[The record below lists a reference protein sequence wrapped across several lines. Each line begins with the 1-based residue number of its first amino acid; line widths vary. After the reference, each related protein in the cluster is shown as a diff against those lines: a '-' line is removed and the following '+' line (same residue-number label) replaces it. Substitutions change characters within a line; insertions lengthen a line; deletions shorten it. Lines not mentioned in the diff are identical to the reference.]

1 MKNIILLG
9 GSNSV
14 MVNGLQKGLREYA
27 NVTNLA
33 LGSSTSL
40 QNLYELKREKNQEAI
55 KNADLIVTESNIN
68 EIYNNADEKEALS
81 LEIIFKNLQ
90 YLYATLYELKKP
102 VCILI
107 LPLGVHRYVAIDNM
121 HRFLANYFGLNIID
135 MQSYYEKSEIIQ
147 FGNKFGAHQLAI
159 VNRYVGKEI
168 AKNIDCFKI
177 SNKNLDINLPEFKI
191 LTPQDM
197 KRVGNFK
204 IFNPKNSMY
213 DEIVYRLEGGN
224 YLSFEGYEGYQIIG
238 MHGWI
243 LEVNGEITKLSFGTA
258 LTNCAAIYIGDKNV
272 AIVKKIAKINHYCEV
287 QAEPMIASEF
297 VAMFNKNYLPDTE
310 FYHAAFQD
318 RPNSIN
324 LPYFDLIA
332 FFLCKP
338 NPKMKLF
345 DLSLIPSDRDIEIDR
360 DIDRSYLIPNI
371 VFFRD
376 SMEFIDEYIGHLYPN
391 ITKHIDSVL
400 SPQIINRLKE
410 QLAMPP
416 QPPKPTTPQPNVSQ
430 PTQPVTPPQP
440 TPQEQINSLKEEIN
454 KKDKA
459 IKEFSGKLSLQ
470 EANLKSTNE
479 SLRKKDLEIKNLEIT
494 SQNIKNHLSYKL
506 GNALIK
512 AHKQWYKGGY
522 IKFIFEAIKI
532 KNEHKNRTK

>member
-33 LGSSTSL
+33 LGATTSI

-68 EIYNNADEKEALS
+68 DIDQHAANNCALP
-81 LEIIFKNLQ
+81 LNIIFKNLQ
-90 YLYATLYELKKP
+90 YFYQTLYSLNKP
-102 VCILI
+102 VCIIIFPFYFKNYQLI
-107 LPLGVHRYVAIDNM
+107 NNM

-135 MQSYYEKSEIIQ
+135 IQNYYAINKLVD
-147 FGNKFGAHQLAI
+147 FGSKFDHHQLSVI
-159 VNRYVGKEI
+159 NHNIGKEI
-168 AKNIDCFKI
+168 AKNIDCFKA

-213 DEIVYRLEGGN
+213 DEIVYRLESDN

-238 MHGWI
+238 IHGWI
-243 LEVNGEITKLSFGTA
+243 LEVNGEITKLPFGTA
-258 LTNCAAIYIGDKNV
+258 LTNCGAIYIGDKNV
-272 AIVKKIAKINHYCEV
+272 AVVKKIAKINHYCEV
-287 QAEPMIASEF
+287 QAEPIIASEF
-297 VAMFNKNYLPDTE
+297 IAMFNKNYLPDTE
-310 FYHAAFQD
+310 FYHAAFQGH
-318 RPNSIN
+318 PNSIN

-338 NPKMKLF
+338 NLKMKLF
-345 DLSLIPSDRDIEIDR
+345 DLSLIPSDKDIEIDR

-371 VFFRD
+371 EFFKD
-376 SMEFIDEYIGHLYPN
+376 SMEFIDEYIEHLYPN
-391 ITKHIDSVL
+391 ITEHIDRVL

-410 QLAMPP
+410 QLA
-416 QPPKPTTPQPNVSQ
+416 
-430 PTQPVTPPQP
+430 TPPQP
-440 TPQEQINSLKEEIN
+440 AQPAPQEQIGSLKEEIN

-459 IKEFSGKLSLQ
+459 IKEFGDKLSSQ
-470 EANLKSTNE
+470 EASLKSTNE
-479 SLRKKDLEIKNLEIT
+479 SLRKKDMEIKNLEIT
-494 SQNIKNHLSYKL
+494 NQKAQNIKNHLSYKL

-532 KNEHKNRTK
+532 KKEHNKTKI

>member
-1 MKNIILLG
+1 M
-9 GSNSV
+9 
-14 MVNGLQKGLREYA
+14 
-27 NVTNLA
+27 
-33 LGSSTSL
+33 
-40 QNLYELKREKNQEAI
+40 
-55 KNADLIVTESNIN
+55 IVTESNIN

-107 LPLGVHRYVAIDNM
+107 LPLGVHRYVEIDNM
-121 HRFLANYFGLNIID
+121 HRFLANFFGLNIID

-147 FGNKFGAHQLAI
+147 FGNKFGPHQLAI

-168 AKNIDCFKI
+168 AKNIDCFKA

-213 DEIVYRLEGGN
+213 DEIVCRLEGDN
-224 YLSFEGYEGYQIIG
+224 YLSFEGYEEYQIIG
-238 MHGWI
+238 MHGWN
-243 LEVNGEITKLSFGTA
+243 LEINGEITKLNWAQTV
-258 LTNCAAIYIGDKNV
+258 LHCASIHLKNKDKN
-272 AIVKKIAKINHYCEV
+272 IVKPTSKFNIVCEIH
-287 QAEPMIASEF
+287 AEPIIDSSLIVKFNDENLENSEF
-297 VAMFNKNYLPDTE
+297 YILA
-310 FYHAAFQD
+310 
-318 RPNSIN
+318 RPNTPNSVS

-338 NPKMKLF
+338 NSKMKLF
-345 DLSLIPSDRDIEIDR
+345 NLSLIPSDKDIEIDR

-371 VFFRD
+371 VFFKD
-376 SMEFIDEYIGHLYPN
+376 SMEFIDEYIEHLYPN
-391 ITKHIDSVL
+391 ITEHIDRVL

-410 QLAMPP
+410 QLA
-416 QPPKPTTPQPNVSQ
+416 
-430 PTQPVTPPQP
+430 TPPQP
-440 TPQEQINSLKEEIN
+440 AQPATPQQPAQPAPQEQIGSLKEEIN

-459 IKEFSGKLSLQ
+459 IKEFSDKLSSQ
-470 EANLKSTNE
+470 EASLKSTNE
-479 SLRKKDLEIKNLEIT
+479 SLRKKDMEIKNLEIT
-494 SQNIKNHLSYKL
+494 NQKAQNIKNHLSYKL

-532 KNEHKNRTK
+532 KKEHNKTKI

>member
-1 MKNIILLG
+1 M
-9 GSNSV
+9 
-14 MVNGLQKGLREYA
+14 
-27 NVTNLA
+27 
-33 LGSSTSL
+33 
-40 QNLYELKREKNQEAI
+40 
-55 KNADLIVTESNIN
+55 IVTESNIN

-177 SNKNLDINLPEFKI
+177 SNKNLDINLPKFKI

-213 DEIVYRLEGGN
+213 DEIVYRLEGDN
-224 YLSFEGYEGYQIIG
+224 YLSFEGYEEYQIIG
-238 MHGWI
+238 MHGWN
-243 LEVNGEITKLSFGTA
+243 LEINGEITKLNWAQTISH
-258 LTNCAAIYIGDKNV
+258 CASIHLKNKDKN
-272 AIVKKIAKINHYCEV
+272 IVKPTSKLNIFCEI
-287 QAEPMIASEF
+287 QAEPIIDSSLIVKFNDENLANSESYIN
-297 VAMFNKNYLPDTE
+297 A
-310 FYHAAFQD
+310 
-318 RPNSIN
+318 RPNTPNSVS
-324 LPYFDLIA
+324 LPYFDLIS

-345 DLSLIPSDRDIEIDR
+345 DLSLIPNDKDIEIDR

-371 VFFRD
+371 VFFKD

-391 ITKHIDSVL
+391 ITKHIDRVL

-410 QLAMPP
+410 QLATPP
-416 QPPKPTTPQPNVSQ
+416 QPPKSTAPQPI
-430 PTQPVTPPQP
+430 
-440 TPQEQINSLKEEIN
+440 PQEQINSLKEEIN

-459 IKEFSGKLSLQ
+459 IKEFSDKLSSQ
-470 EANLKSTNE
+470 EASLKSTNE
-479 SLRKKDLEIKNLEIT
+479 SLRKKDMEIKNLEIT
-494 SQNIKNHLSYKL
+494 NQKAQNIKNHLSYKL
-506 GNALIK
+506 GNALVK

-522 IKFIFEAIKI
+522 VKFIFEAIKI
-532 KNEHKNRTK
+532 KNEHNKTKI